1 MVDLKTLE
9 VGQTLYC
16 SQVNECCEGWSS
28 TSFHKTEVVSIKN
41 FNNYTVIE
49 FSNDVSS
56 VYLDDEGKDSY
67 GFHLFFETKEEI
79 LDYISSEILN

>member
-28 TSFHKTEVVSIKN
+28 TSFHKTEVVSIEKSNHHITIN
-41 FNNYTVIE
+41 FN
-49 FSNDVSS
+49 NDVSS
-56 VYLDDEGKDSY
+56 VYLDNKGKDYY
-67 GFHLFFETKEEI
+67 GIHLFFKTKEEI
-79 LDYISSEILN
+79 LDYISSEILE

>member
-41 FNNYTVIE
+41 SNNSTVIE
-49 FSNDVSS
+49 FSNNVSS
-56 VYLDDEGKDSY
+56 LYINNEGKDIY
-67 GFHLFFETKEEI
+67 GSHLIFETKQEI
-79 LDYISSEILN
+79 LDYISSEILI

>member
-16 SQVNECCEGWSS
+16 SQVNQCCEGWDS

-41 FNNYTVIE
+41 SGNSTVIE
-49 FSNDVSS
+49 FSNDVSP
-56 VYLDDEGKDSY
+56 VFLNNKGKDSY
-67 GFHLFFETKEEI
+67 GIHLFFETKEEI
-79 LDYISSEILN
+79 LDYISSEILK